1 MIIAANK
8 SSKEV
13 IDDESRA
20 FYEERFPIQC
30 EVNWDTHTA
39 QDYFKLLKLSFAD
52 SDTALL
58 FSCPNC
64 SKTIMLTTIRPLENR
79 HRYYKVYINKGIDF
93 IGNFSISTANIAQI
107 KAAAARNITSNQY
120 PSCSKKLAL

>member
-8 SSKEV
+8 SSKELLTTR
-13 IDDESRA
+13 EA
-20 FYEERFPIQC
+20 LYEEPNNTVRSY
-30 EVNWDTHTA
+30 THTA

-52 SDTALL
+52 SDTAL

-64 SKTIMLTTIRPLENR
+64 SKTIMLTLIRHSPR
-79 HRYYKVYINKGIDF
+79 IAIDITKVYINKGIDF

-107 KAAAARNITSNQY
+107 KAAA
-120 PSCSKKLAL
+120 LGV